1 LLKEDAMLSITT
13 PRIKNITRYK
23 KNPAEQKNRVKKRK
37 KKKQIAKYKKLDTLL
52 LKKRVQ
58 SRWKKKPSSID
69 SSRVSEDEPAILISK
84 NLWA

>member
-23 KNPAEQKNRVKKRK
+23 KNPAEKKDRVKKRRK
-37 KKKQIAKYKKLDTLL
+37 KNKLLSTKNLTHYSW
-52 LKKRVQ
+52 VQ

>member
-23 KNPAEQKNRVKKRK
+23 KNPAEQKKRVKKRK
-37 KKKQIAKYKKLDTLL
+37 KQQIAKYKKLDTLL